1 MRRQAKRRAREAAEA
16 AEAEALAE
24 ALAQSLAEAEAA
36 KAAMRATPRELFGR
50 VEKQVSKKGE
60 IAEKESSQSKGTKA
74 GKASKTREQAGSN
87 EVLLSRQEL
96 ADVVRG
102 MVDDDGK
109 KYKDFQV

>member
-1 MRRQAKRRAREAAEA
+1 MADRIAQLGVGARGS
-16 AEAEALAE
+16 ALQTVT
-24 ALAQSLAEAEAA
+24 AQSLAEAEAA